1 METPHRERPHRETP
15 HRITAQALTP
25 IARLR
30 AILDPRRALLWVYAI
45 RTVLAVALIVVL
57 PQLAVGQTPTA
68 VTLVQAAAIMAFAVT
83 GISLI
88 AVEMYRAPASRGF
101 LLWQAVTDMAL
112 ITALVHVT
120 NGSES
125 QFAALYI
132 LVIAYSALLIPRSGG
147 LIAALL
153 VCAFYFTDIVVTRD
167 FILDPTAW
175 LQMANFATVA
185 VGTGYV
191 SARLREVGSGSEVLA
206 ETLRRERL
214 QASDVLDNIRSGV
227 LTLDAKGRLRYANQA
242 ASALLSVNLGDFVG
256 RNVRDELDH
265 KAPELLVALERA
277 IRTRTRTSRAEATVQ
292 GEDRQM
298 LLGITVTF
306 LRSEVTEDAGSAT
319 AIFSDI
325 SDQKRLE
332 DLHVRAGQLEAVS
345 ELAASLAHEIKNP
358 LASIRS
364 AVEQLGRMPSAD
376 EDTGALTRLVV
387 RESDR
392 LARLLTEFLD
402 FARVRVTRV
411 EPLDLAA
418 LVRDILNLVAA
429 HPDRSVSTKLLLESD
444 ADTQIMDGDS
454 DLLHRAIFNL
464 VLNAAQ
470 AVGETGTVRVALQ
483 SATPEAVP
491 GGVLPEGGAIRLVIE
506 DDGPGMSDDVR
517 ERIFTPFFTT
527 KPRGSGLGLPVV
539 HRAIEAHRGVVLVD
553 SSPGSGT
560 RFTIILPR
568 TLSETGATA

>member
-1 METPHRERPHRETP
+1 MAKQYRPSAE
-15 HRITAQALTP
+15 ALTP

-45 RTVLAVALIVVL
+45 RTVLSVALIVVL
-57 PQLAVGQTPTA
+57 PQLAVGQTVTA
-68 VTLVQAAAIMAFAVT
+68 VRLVQAAAIMAFAVT
-83 GISLI
+83 GVSLI
-88 AVEMYRAPASRGF
+88 AVEMYRAPTSRGF
-101 LLWQAVTDMAL
+101 LLWQAVTDIAL

-167 FILDPTAW
+167 FVLDSTAW
-175 LQMANFATVA
+175 LQMGNYATVA

-191 SARLREVGSGSEVLA
+191 SARLREVGSGSELLA

-227 LTLDAKGRLRYANQA
+227 MTVDAAGVLQYANQA
-242 ASALLSVNLGDFVG
+242 ASALLSVDLAPLVG
-256 RNVRDELDH
+256 RPVRAELDRA
-265 KAPELLVALERA
+265 APGLLLALERA
-277 IRTRTRTSRAEATVQ
+277 IRTRTRTSRAEALARI
-292 GEDRQM
+292 EDRELQ
-298 LLGITVTF
+298 LGITVTY
-306 LRSEVTEDAGSAT
+306 LRSEAPDDAGSAT

-332 DLHVRAGQLEAVS
+332 DLHVRAGQLEAIS

-376 EDTGALTRLVV
+376 EDTGSLTRLVV

-411 EPLDLAA
+411 APLDFAG
-418 LVRDILNLVAA
+418 LVRDSINLVSA
-429 HPDRSVSTKLLLESD
+429 HPDRSAATELIFD
-444 ADTQIMDGDS
+444 AEPAVQHVDGDS

-470 AVGETGTVRVALQ
+470 ALGEGGGVVRVTMRA
-483 SATPEAVP
+483 ATPEMMP
-491 GGVLPEGGAIRLVIE
+491 GGVLPEVGAVRLVIE
-506 DDGPGMSDDVR
+506 DNGPGMPADVR
-517 ERIFTPFFTT
+517 DRIFTPFFTT

-539 HRAIEAHRGVVLVD
+539 HRAIDAHRGVVLVD

-568 TLSETGATA
+568 TQSENGVPA

>member
-1 METPHRERPHRETP
+1 MQTRPRT
-15 HRITAQALTP
+15 TAQALTP
-25 IARLR
+25 IMRLR
-30 AILDPRRALLWVYAI
+30 AILDPRQALMWVYSF
-45 RTVLAVALIVVL
+45 RTVVAVALIVAL
-57 PQLAVGQTPTA
+57 PQLAAGQTPTA
-68 VTLVQAAAIMAFAVT
+68 VRLVQAAVIVAFSVT

-101 LLWQAVTDMAL
+101 LLAQAVTDIAL

-120 NGSES
+120 NGSDS

-167 FILDPTAW
+167 FVLDSTAW
-175 LQMANFATVA
+175 LQMGNFATVA

-227 LTLDAKGRLRYANQA
+227 LTLDAQGVLRYANEA
-242 ASALLSVNLGDFVG
+242 AGTLLGLDLPPLVG
-256 RNVRDELDH
+256 RSARAELDRA
-265 KAPELLVALERA
+265 APGLLLAMERA
-277 IRTRTRTSRAEATVQ
+277 IRTRTRTSRAEALVALD
-292 GEDRQM
+292 DRELQ
-298 LLGITVTF
+298 LGITVTF
-306 LRSEVTEDAGSAT
+306 LRGDEAADAGSAT

-325 SDQKRLE
+325 SDQKKLE

-364 AVEQLGRMPSAD
+364 AVEQLGRMPAAD
-376 EDTGALTRLVV
+376 EDTGSLTRLVV

-392 LARLLTEFLD
+392 LSRLLTEFLD

-411 EPLDLAA
+411 ERLDLAN
-418 LVRDILNLVAA
+418 LVQDIINLVAA
-429 HPDRSVSTKLLLESD
+429 HPDRSVRTALLFESEPG
-444 ADTQIMDGDS
+444 AQQIDGDS

-470 AVGETGTVRVALQ
+470 AVGDQGAVRVQLR
-483 SATPEAVP
+483 SATAESVP
-491 GGVLPEGGAIRLVIE
+491 GGVLPESGAVQLVIE
-506 DDGPGMSDDVR
+506 DDGPGMEPDVR
-517 ERIFTPFFTT
+517 DRIFTPFFTT

-568 TLSETGATA
+568 TQSENGSS

>member
-1 METPHRERPHRETP
+1 MPNPKRT
-15 HRITAQALTP
+15 TAQALTP

-45 RTVLAVALIVVL
+45 RTVVSVALIVVL
-57 PQLAVGQTPTA
+57 PQLAVAQTATA
-68 VTLVQAAAIMAFAVT
+68 VRLVQAAAIVAFAVT

-88 AVEMYRAPASRGF
+88 AVEMYRVSTGRVF
-101 LLWQAVTDMAL
+101 LLAQAVTDIAL

-120 NGSES
+120 NGSDS

-132 LVIAYSALLIPRSGG
+132 LVIAYAALLIPRSGG
-147 LIAALL
+147 LIAAI
-153 VCAFYFTDIVVTRD
+153 VTCAFYFTDIVVTRD
-167 FILDPTAW
+167 FVLDSTAW

-227 LTLDAKGRLRYANQA
+227 MTISGDGVLQYSNEAAGTLLGVPLAELTGR
-242 ASALLSVNLGDFVG
+242 SVRAELG
-256 RNVRDELDH
+256 RT
-265 KAPELLVALERA
+265 APELVVALDRA
-277 IRTRTRTSRAEATVQ
+277 VRTRTRTSRAEALVTHDGTTAQ
-292 GEDRQM
+292 I
-298 LLGITVTF
+298 GITITYLEADGEAGF
-306 LRSEVTEDAGSAT
+306 GSAT

-332 DLHVRAGQLEAVS
+332 DLHLRAGQLEAVS

-364 AVEQLGRMPSAD
+364 AVEQLGRMPTAT
-376 EDTGALTRLVV
+376 EDAGVLTRLVV

-392 LARLLTEFLD
+392 LSRLLSEFLD
-402 FARVRVTRV
+402 FARVRVTQV
-411 EPLDLAA
+411 QPLDFAA
-418 LVRDILNLVAA
+418 LLRDTIDLVLA
-429 HPDRSVSTKLLLESD
+429 HPDRAPTTRILFDSD
-444 ADTQIMDGDS
+444 VAEPRIDGDS
-454 DLLHRAIFNL
+454 DLLHQAVFNL

-470 AVGETGTVRVALQ
+470 AVGAGGVVRVTIRE
-483 SATPEAVP
+483 ATSDTVP
-491 GGVLPEGGAIRLVIE
+491 GGVVPETGAVRVVIE
-506 DDGPGMSDDVR
+506 DDGPGMPAEVR
-517 ERIFTPFFTT
+517 DRIFTPFFTT
-527 KPRGSGLGLPVV
+527 KPRGTGLGLPVV

-553 SSPGSGT
+553 SAPGRGT

-568 TLSETGATA
+568 TQSENGVSV

>member
-1 METPHRERPHRETP
+1 MAKRPSP
-15 HRITAQALTP
+15 AAQALTP

-30 AILDPRRALLWVYAI
+30 AILDPRLALLWVYAI

-57 PQLAVGQTPTA
+57 PQLAVGQTATA
-68 VTLVQAAAIMAFAVT
+68 VRLVQGAAIMAFAVT

-88 AVEMYRAPASRGF
+88 AVEMYRAPASRGL
-101 LLWQAVTDMAL
+101 LLWQAVTDIAL

-167 FILDPTAW
+167 FVLDSTAW
-175 LQMANFATVA
+175 LQMGNFATVA

-191 SARLREVGSGSEVLA
+191 SARLREVGSGSEILA
-206 ETLRRERL
+206 ETLMRERL

-227 LTLDAKGRLRYANQA
+227 MTIDANGTLQYANQA
-242 ASALLSVNLGDFVG
+242 ASALLGLSLTPMIGESARV
-256 RNVRDELDH
+256 ELNRT
-265 KAPELLVALERA
+265 APGLLQAFERA
-277 IRTRTRTSRAEATVQ
+277 IRTRTRTSRAEAVVQ
-292 GEDRQM
+292 VEDRELQ
-298 LLGITVTF
+298 LGITVTY
-306 LRSEVTEDAGSAT
+306 LRGDGADEVGSAT

-332 DLHVRAGQLEAVS
+332 NLHVRAGQLEAIS

-392 LARLLTEFLD
+392 LSRLLTEFLD
-402 FARVRVTRV
+402 FARVRVTKV
-411 EPLDLAA
+411 VSLDLVA
-418 LVRDILNLVAA
+418 LVKDTINLVAA
-429 HPDRSVSTKLLLESD
+429 HPDRSPSTELVVDSHPLE
-444 ADTQIMDGDS
+444 QFVDGDS

-470 AVGETGTVRVALQ
+470 ALGDGGVVRVTLRA
-483 SATPEAVP
+483 ATPDTVP
-491 GGVLPEGGAIRLVIE
+491 GGVLPEAGAVLLVIE
-506 DDGPGMSDDVR
+506 DNGPGMPADVR
-517 ERIFTPFFTT
+517 DRIFTPFFTT

-539 HRAIEAHRGVVLVD
+539 HRAIDAHRGVVLVD

-568 TLSETGATA
+568 TQSENGAPA

>member
-1 METPHRERPHRETP
+1 MDTPARQTPHRT
-15 HRITAQALTP
+15 TAQALTP
-25 IARLR
+25 ITRLR

-68 VTLVQAAAIMAFAVT
+68 VKLVQAAAVMAFAVT

-88 AVEMYRAPASRGF
+88 AVEMYRTPASRGF
-101 LLWQAVTDMAL
+101 LLWQAVTDIAL

-120 NGSES
+120 NGSDS

-175 LQMANFATVA
+175 LQMANYATVA

-191 SARLREVGSGSEVLA
+191 SAKLREVGSGSEVLA

-227 LTLDAKGRLRYANQA
+227 VTLDARGRLRYANQA
-242 ASALLSVNLGDFVG
+242 ASALLGLDLSQYVG
-256 RNVRDELDH
+256 RVVRDELDRA
-265 KAPELLVALERA
+265 APQLLLAIERA
-277 IRTRTRTSRAEATVQ
+277 IRTRTRTSRAEALVE
-292 GEDRQM
+292 GGDRQQQ
-298 LLGITVTF
+298 LGITVTF
-306 LRSEVTEDAGSAT
+306 LASEDSGNAGSAT

-325 SDQKRLE
+325 SDQKKLE

-376 EDTGALTRLVV
+376 EDTGSLTRLVV

-411 EPLDLAA
+411 EPLDLAV
-418 LVRDILNLVAA
+418 LVRDAINLVAA
-429 HPDRSVSTKLLLESD
+429 HPDKGDGTQLLLDTD
-444 ADTQIMDGDS
+444 ADVQKIDGDA

-470 AVGETGTVRVALQ
+470 AVGGQGTIRVGLQ
-483 SATPEAVP
+483 AATPDTVP
-491 GGVLPEGGAIRLVIE
+491 GGVLPDGGAVRLVIE
-506 DDGPGMSDDVR
+506 DDGPGMPDDVR
-517 ERIFTPFFTT
+517 EKIFTPFFTT

-568 TLSETGATA
+568 TQSEPGAPA

>member
-1 METPHRERPHRETP
+1 MENPR
-15 HRITAQALTP
+15 RITAQALTP

-45 RTVLAVALIVVL
+45 RTVLSVALIVVL
-57 PQLAVGQTPTA
+57 PQLAVGQTTTA
-68 VTLVQAAAIMAFAVT
+68 VWLVQAAAIMAFAVT

-88 AVEMYRAPASRGF
+88 AVEMYRARASRGF
-101 LLWQAVTDMAL
+101 LLWQAVTDIAL

-153 VCAFYFTDIVVTRD
+153 VCAFYFTEIVVTRE
-167 FILDPTAW
+167 FVLDSTAW

-227 LTLDAKGRLRYANQA
+227 MTIDSRGTLQYVNQA
-242 ASALLSVNLGDFVG
+242 ADALLGLDLTSMIG
-256 RNVRDELDH
+256 RSIRADLERS
-265 KAPELLVALERA
+265 APGLLLALERA
-277 IRTRTRTSRAEATVQ
+277 IRTRTRTSRAEALVTF
-292 GEDRQM
+292 GARQM
-298 LLGITVTF
+298 QLGITVTF
-306 LRSEVTEDAGSAT
+306 LRGDDPDDAGSAT

-364 AVEQLGRMPSAD
+364 AVEQLGRMPAAD

-392 LARLLTEFLD
+392 LSRLLTEFLD

-411 EPLDLAA
+411 VPLDLAA
-418 LVRDILNLVAA
+418 LIQDTMNLVAA
-429 HPDRSVSTKLLLESD
+429 HPDRSPTTELVF
-444 ADTQIMDGDS
+444 DTDTATQPIDGDS

-470 AVGETGTVRVALQ
+470 AIGDGGAVRVTLR
-483 SATPEAVP
+483 SATPDMVP
-491 GGVLPEGGAIRLVIE
+491 LGVLPESGAVRLVIE
-506 DDGPGMSDDVR
+506 DNGPGMPADVR
-517 ERIFTPFFTT
+517 DRIFTPFFTT

-568 TLSETGATA
+568 TQSENGAPA

>member
-1 METPHRERPHRETP
+1 MPTTS
-15 HRITAQALTP
+15 RITAQTLTP

-57 PQLAVGQTPTA
+57 PQLTVGQSPTA
-68 VTLVQAAAIMAFAVT
+68 VRLVQAAAILAFSVT
-83 GISLI
+83 GVSLI
-88 AVEMYRAPASRGF
+88 AVEMYRARASRGF
-101 LLWQAVTDMAL
+101 LLAQAVTDIAL

-153 VCAFYFTDIVVTRD
+153 VCCFYFTDIVVTRD
-167 FILDPTAW
+167 FVLDSTAW
-175 LQMANFATVA
+175 LQMGNFATVA

-227 LTLDAKGRLRYANQA
+227 MTVDAAGTLRYANA
-242 ASALLSVNLGDFVG
+242 ASSALLGVELAPFTGQSV
-256 RNVRDELDH
+256 RAELERA
-265 KAPELLVALERA
+265 APDLLLALDRA
-277 IRTRTRTSRAEATVQ
+277 IRTRTRTSRAEALVSL
-292 GEDRQM
+292 GDRESQ
-298 LLGITVTF
+298 LGITVTF
-306 LRSEVTEDAGSAT
+306 LQGEQRSDAGSAT

-325 SDQKRLE
+325 SDQKRME
-332 DLHVRAGQLEAVS
+332 DLHLRAGQLEAVS

-364 AVEQLGRMPSAD
+364 AVEQLGRMPAAD

-392 LARLLTEFLD
+392 LSRLLTEFLD

-411 EPLDLAA
+411 APLDLAELIRDTMN
-418 LVRDILNLVAA
+418 LVRA
-429 HPDRSVSTKLLLESD
+429 HPDRSDSTTLVFV
-444 ADTQIMDGDS
+444 ADVAVQQVDGDA

-470 AVGETGTVRVALQ
+470 ALGAGGTVRVSLHT
-483 SATPEAVP
+483 ATVDMVP
-491 GGVLPEGGAIRLVIE
+491 GGVLPEAGAVRLVIE
-506 DDGPGMSDDVR
+506 DDGPGMPADVR

-568 TLSETGATA
+568 TQSENGVFA

>member
-1 METPHRERPHRETP
+1 MQNSDRNT
-15 HRITAQALTP
+15 QALTP

-30 AILDPRRALLWVYAI
+30 AILDPRKALLWVYAI

-57 PQLAVGQTPTA
+57 PQLAVGQTATA
-68 VTLVQAAAIMAFAVT
+68 VRLVQGAAIMAFAVT

-88 AVEMYRAPASRGF
+88 AVEMYRARASRGF
-101 LLWQAVTDMAL
+101 LLWQAVTDIAL

-120 NGSES
+120 SGSES

-153 VCAFYFTDIVVTRD
+153 VCAFYFTEIVVTRE
-167 FILDPTAW
+167 FVLDSTAW

-191 SARLREVGSGSEVLA
+191 SARLREAGSGSEVLA

-227 LTLDAKGRLRYANQA
+227 VTIDAAGILRYANQA
-242 ASALLSVNLGDFVG
+242 ASALLDVELGPKVG
-256 RNVRDELDH
+256 RSVRAELGRSSPD
-265 KAPELLVALERA
+265 LLVALERA
-277 IRTRTRTSRAEATVQ
+277 IRTRTRTSRAESRVTI
-292 GEDRQM
+292 EDRQ
-298 LLGITVTF
+298 LQLGITVTF
-306 LRSEVTEDAGSAT
+306 LGGDEPDDVGIAT

-364 AVEQLGRMPSAD
+364 AVEQLGRMPTAD
-376 EDTGALTRLVV
+376 EDTGSLTRLVV

-392 LARLLTEFLD
+392 LARLLSEFLD

-411 EPLDLAA
+411 AALDLAS
-418 LVRDILNLVAA
+418 LVKDTMNLVAA
-429 HPDRSVSTKLLLESD
+429 HPDKSASTVLQFESD
-444 ADTQIMDGDS
+444 TPIQRMDGDS

-470 AVGETGTVRVALQ
+470 ALGDGGTVRVSMRA
-483 SATPEAVP
+483 ATPDTVP
-491 GGVLPEGGAIRLVIE
+491 GGVVPESGAIRLVIE
-506 DDGPGMSDDVR
+506 DDGPGMPDDVR

-568 TLSETGATA
+568 TQSEPGAFA

>member
-1 METPHRERPHRETP
+1 MNNPHRTTAET
-15 HRITAQALTP
+15 LTP
-25 IARLR
+25 IARMR

-45 RTVLAVALIVVL
+45 RIVLAVALIVVL

-68 VTLVQAAAIMAFAVT
+68 VRLVQGAAIMAFAVT

-101 LLWQAVTDMAL
+101 LLWQAVTDIAL

-153 VCAFYFTDIVVTRD
+153 VCAFYFTEIVVTRE
-167 FILDPTAW
+167 FVLDSTAW

-191 SARLREVGSGSEVLA
+191 SARLREVGSGSEFLA

-227 LTLDAKGRLRYANQA
+227 VTIDAGGLLRYSNQA
-242 ASALLSVNLGDFVG
+242 ASALLGLHLGPLIGRSVRAELGRV
-256 RNVRDELDH
+256 
-265 KAPELLVALERA
+265 APELLVALERA
-277 IRTRTRTSRAEATVQ
+277 IRTRTRTSRAEALVMQ
-292 GEDRQM
+292 EDRQ
-298 LLGITVTF
+298 LQLGITVTF
-306 LRSEVTEDAGSAT
+306 LRGDEGDEVGSAT

-325 SDQKRLE
+325 SDQKRME

-364 AVEQLGRMPSAD
+364 AVEQLGRMPAAD
-376 EDTGALTRLVV
+376 DDTGALTRLVV

-392 LARLLTEFLD
+392 LSRLLSEFLD

-411 EPLDLAA
+411 TALDLAA
-418 LVRDILNLVAA
+418 LVKDTMNLVSA
-429 HPDRSVSTKLLLESD
+429 HPDRSTSTTLSFESD
-444 ADTQIMDGDS
+444 LDVQTIDGDA
-454 DLLHRAIFNL
+454 DLLHRALFNL

-470 AVGETGTVRVALQ
+470 ALGEGGTVRVSITA
-483 SATPEAVP
+483 ATPDIVP
-491 GGVLPEGGAIRLVIE
+491 GGVLPEAGAVCLVIE
-506 DDGPGMSDDVR
+506 DNGPGMPADVR
-517 ERIFTPFFTT
+517 DRIFTPFFTT

-568 TLSETGATA
+568 TQSETGAPA

>member
-1 METPHRERPHRETP
+1 MQKSERN
-15 HRITAQALTP
+15 TAQALTP

-30 AILDPRRALLWVYAI
+30 AILDPHQALLWVYAI

-57 PQLAVGQTPTA
+57 PQLAVGQTATA
-68 VTLVQAAAIMAFAVT
+68 VRLVQGAAIMAFAVT

-88 AVEMYRAPASRGF
+88 AVEMYRARASRGF
-101 LLWQAVTDMAL
+101 LLWQAVTDIAL

-120 NGSES
+120 SGSES

-153 VCAFYFTDIVVTRD
+153 VCAFYFTEIVVTRE
-167 FILDPTAW
+167 FVLDSTAW

-191 SARLREVGSGSEVLA
+191 SARLREAGSGSEVLA

-227 LTLDAKGRLRYANQA
+227 VTIDAAGILRYANQA
-242 ASALLSVNLGDFVG
+242 ASALLDVNLGPKVG
-256 RNVRDELDH
+256 RSVRAELGRASPD
-265 KAPELLVALERA
+265 LLLALERA
-277 IRTRTRTSRAEATVQ
+277 IRTRTRTSRAESRVRLD
-292 GEDRQM
+292 DRQ
-298 LLGITVTF
+298 LQLGITVTF
-306 LRSEVTEDAGSAT
+306 LGGDEPDDVGIAT

-376 EDTGALTRLVV
+376 EDTGSLTRLVV

-392 LARLLTEFLD
+392 LARLLSEFLD

-411 EPLDLAA
+411 TALDLAA
-418 LVRDILNLVAA
+418 LVKDTMNLVAA
-429 HPDRSVSTKLLLESD
+429 HPDKSASTVLHFESD
-444 ADTQIMDGDS
+444 TAIQHMDGDS

-470 AVGETGTVRVALQ
+470 ALGDGGNVRVSMRA
-483 SATPEAVP
+483 ATPDTVP
-491 GGVLPEGGAIRLVIE
+491 GGVVPETGAIRLVIE
-506 DDGPGMSDDVR
+506 DDGPGMPDDVR

-568 TLSETGATA
+568 TQPETGATA

>member
-1 METPHRERPHRETP
+1 MENPR
-15 HRITAQALTP
+15 RITAQALTP

-45 RTVLAVALIVVL
+45 RTVLSVALIVVL
-57 PQLAVGQTPTA
+57 PQLAVGQTTTA
-68 VTLVQAAAIMAFAVT
+68 VWLVQAAAIMAFAVT

-88 AVEMYRAPASRGF
+88 AVEMYRARASRGF
-101 LLWQAVTDMAL
+101 LLWQAVTDIAL

-153 VCAFYFTDIVVTRD
+153 VCAFYFTEIVVTRE
-167 FILDPTAW
+167 FVLDSTAW

-227 LTLDAKGRLRYANQA
+227 MTIDSRGTLQYVNQA
-242 ASALLSVNLGDFVG
+242 ADALLGLDLTSMIG
-256 RNVRDELDH
+256 RSIRADLERS
-265 KAPELLVALERA
+265 APGLLLALERA
-277 IRTRTRTSRAEATVQ
+277 IRTRTRTSRAEALVTF
-292 GEDRQM
+292 GARQM
-298 LLGITVTF
+298 QLGITVTF
-306 LRSEVTEDAGSAT
+306 LRGDDPDDAGSAT

-364 AVEQLGRMPSAD
+364 AVEQLGRMPAAD

-392 LARLLTEFLD
+392 LSRLLTEFLD

-411 EPLDLAA
+411 VPLDLAA
-418 LVRDILNLVAA
+418 LIQDTMNLVAA
-429 HPDRSVSTKLLLESD
+429 HPDRSPTTELVF
-444 ADTQIMDGDS
+444 DTDTATQPIDGDS

-470 AVGETGTVRVALQ
+470 AIGDGGAVRVTLR
-483 SATPEAVP
+483 SATPDMVP
-491 GGVLPEGGAIRLVIE
+491 LGVLPESGAVRLVIE
-506 DDGPGMSDDVR
+506 DNGPGMPPDVR
-517 ERIFTPFFTT
+517 DRIFTPFFTT

-568 TLSETGATA
+568 TQSENGAPA

>member
-1 METPHRERPHRETP
+1 MPNPKRT
-15 HRITAQALTP
+15 TAQALTP
-25 IARLR
+25 IARMR

-45 RTVLAVALIVVL
+45 RTVVSVALIVVL
-57 PQLAVGQTPTA
+57 PQLAVAQTATA
-68 VTLVQAAAIMAFAVT
+68 VGLVQAAAILAFAVT

-88 AVEMYRAPASRGF
+88 AVEMYRVTTTRVF
-101 LLWQAVTDMAL
+101 LLAQAVCDIAL

-120 NGSES
+120 NGSDS

-132 LVIAYSALLIPRSGG
+132 LVIAYAALLIPRSGG
-147 LIAALL
+147 LVAA
-153 VCAFYFTDIVVTRD
+153 VMTCAFYFTDIVVTRD
-167 FILDPTAW
+167 FVLDSTAW

-227 LTLDAKGRLRYANQA
+227 LTVNGDGILQYSNEA
-242 ASALLSVNLGDFVG
+242 ASTLLGVHLSEFTGLSV
-256 RNVRDELDH
+256 RAELERA
-265 KAPELLVALERA
+265 APGLLEPLERA
-277 IRTRTRTSRAEATVQ
+277 IRTRTRTSRAEAVVGHDGSLAQ
-292 GEDRQM
+292 I
-298 LLGITVTF
+298 GITITY
-306 LRSEVTEDAGSAT
+306 LHADRSAGPGSAT

-332 DLHVRAGQLEAVS
+332 DLHLRAGQLEAVS

-364 AVEQLGRMPSAD
+364 AVEQLGRMPTATD
-376 EDTGALTRLVV
+376 DAIVLTGLVV

-392 LARLLTEFLD
+392 LARLLSEFLD
-402 FARVRVTRV
+402 FARVRVRQV
-411 EPLDLAA
+411 EQLDFAA
-418 LVRDILNLVAA
+418 LLRDTIDLVLA
-429 HPDRSVSTKLLLESD
+429 HPDRAPATRILLATDIAEQPVQGD
-444 ADTQIMDGDS
+444 A
-454 DLLHRAIFNL
+454 DLLHRAFFNL

-470 AVGETGTVRVALQ
+470 AVGNSGTVRVTIRE
-483 SATPEAVP
+483 ATSDTVP
-491 GGVLPEGGAIRLVIE
+491 GGVVPETGAVRVVIE
-506 DDGPGMSDDVR
+506 DDGPGMPADVR
-517 ERIFTPFFTT
+517 DRIFTPFFTT
-527 KPRGSGLGLPVV
+527 KPRGTGLGLPVV

-553 SSPGSGT
+553 SAPGHGT

-568 TLSETGATA
+568 IQSETGASV

>member
-1 METPHRERPHRETP
+1 MPTSHRT
-15 HRITAQALTP
+15 TAQALTP

-30 AILDPRRALLWVYAI
+30 AILDPRQALMWVYAI
-45 RTVLAVALIVVL
+45 RTVVAVALIVAL
-57 PQLAVGQTPTA
+57 PQLAAGQTPTA
-68 VTLVQAAAIMAFAVT
+68 VRLVQAAAIVAFSVT
-83 GISLI
+83 GVSLI
-88 AVEMYRAPASRGF
+88 AMEMYRTPASRGF
-101 LLWQAVTDMAL
+101 LLVQAVADIAL

-120 NGSES
+120 NGSDS

-132 LVIAYSALLIPRSGG
+132 LVIAYAALLIPRSGG

-167 FILDPTAW
+167 FVMDSTAW
-175 LQMANFATVA
+175 LQMGNFATVA

-206 ETLRRERL
+206 QTLRRERL

-227 LTLDAKGRLRYANQA
+227 LTLDALGVLRYANEA
-242 ASALLSVNLGDFVG
+242 ASLLLGVELLPLVG
-256 RNVRDELDH
+256 RSVRAELDRA
-265 KAPELLVALERA
+265 APGLLVALERA
-277 IRTRTRTSRAEATVQ
+277 IRTRTRTSRAETMVTV
-292 GEDRQM
+292 GDRVFQI
-298 LLGITVTF
+298 GVTVTF
-306 LRSEVTEDAGSAT
+306 LRGEGGATPGSAT

-402 FARVRVTRV
+402 FSRVRVTRV
-411 EPLDLAA
+411 QPLDLVA
-418 LVRDILNLVAA
+418 LIRETMDVVAA
-429 HPDRSVSTKLLLESD
+429 HPDRRATTTLTLDNDPV
-444 ADTQIMDGDS
+444 TQPIDGDA

-470 AVGETGTVRVALQ
+470 AVGDSGSVTVTLR
-483 SATPEAVP
+483 SATADMVP
-491 GGVLPEGGAIRLVIE
+491 GGVLPDAGAVRLVIE
-506 DDGPGMSDDVR
+506 DDGPGMDAQTRD
-517 ERIFTPFFTT
+517 RIFTPFFTT

-553 SSPGSGT
+553 SSPGSGS

-568 TLSETGATA
+568 TQSETGAIA

>member
-1 METPHRERPHRETP
+1 MENPHRTTAET
-15 HRITAQALTP
+15 LTP

-45 RTVLAVALIVVL
+45 RTVVAVALIVVL
-57 PQLAVGQTPTA
+57 PQLAVGQTPTS
-68 VTLVQAAAIMAFAVT
+68 VWLVQGAAIMAFAVT

-101 LLWQAVTDMAL
+101 LLWQAVTDIAL

-153 VCAFYFTDIVVTRD
+153 VCAFYFTEIVVTRE
-167 FILDPTAW
+167 FVLDSTAW
-175 LQMANFATVA
+175 LQMGNFATVA

-227 LTLDAKGRLRYANQA
+227 VTIDAGGILRYSNQA
-242 ASALLSVNLGDFVG
+242 ASALLGINIGPLVG
-256 RNVRDELDH
+256 RSVRAELGRA
-265 KAPELLVALERA
+265 APDLLVALERA
-277 IRTRTRTSRAEATVQ
+277 IRTRTRTSRAEALVAPD
-292 GEDRQM
+292 DRQL

-306 LRSEVTEDAGSAT
+306 LRRDDTDEVGSAT

-364 AVEQLGRMPSAD
+364 AVEQLGRMPAAD
-376 EDTGALTRLVV
+376 EDTGSLTRLVV

-392 LARLLTEFLD
+392 LSRLLSEFLD

-411 EPLDLAA
+411 TALDLAG
-418 LVRDILNLVAA
+418 LVKDTMNLVAA
-429 HPDRSVSTKLLLESD
+429 HPDRSPTTTLSFESD
-444 ADTQIMDGDS
+444 SDVQMIDGDA

-464 VLNAAQ
+464 LLNAAQ
-470 AVGETGTVRVALQ
+470 AIGEGGAVRVRMRT
-483 SATPEAVP
+483 ATPDSVP
-491 GGVLPEGGAIRLVIE
+491 GGVVPDAGAVCLVIE
-506 DDGPGMSDDVR
+506 DDGPGMPAEVR
-517 ERIFTPFFTT
+517 DRIFTPFFTT

-568 TLSETGATA
+568 TQSENGASA

>member
-1 METPHRERPHRETP
+1 MAKPDRN
-15 HRITAQALTP
+15 TAQTLTP
-25 IARLR
+25 IARMR

-45 RTVLAVALIVVL
+45 RTVLSVALIVVL
-57 PQLAVGQTPTA
+57 PQLAVGQTSTA
-68 VTLVQAAAIMAFAVT
+68 VRLVQAAAIMAFAVT

-101 LLWQAVTDMAL
+101 LLWQAVTDIAL

-147 LIAALL
+147 LFAALL
-153 VCAFYFTDIVVTRD
+153 VCAFYFTEIVVTRE
-167 FILDPTAW
+167 FVLDSTAW

-227 LTLDAKGRLRYANQA
+227 ITIDAGGILRYSNQA
-242 ASALLSVNLGDFVG
+242 ASALLGLNLGPLVG
-256 RNVRDELDH
+256 RSVRAELDRT
-265 KAPELLVALERA
+265 APGLLMALERS
-277 IRTRTRTSRAEATVQ
+277 IRTRTRTTRAESPLQ
-292 GEDRQM
+292 IDDRQSQ
-298 LLGITVTF
+298 LGMTVTF
-306 LRSEVTEDAGSAT
+306 LRGDEADDAGSAT

-364 AVEQLGRMPSAD
+364 AVEQLGRMPAAD
-376 EDTGALTRLVV
+376 DDTGALTRLVV

-392 LARLLTEFLD
+392 LSRLLSEFLD

-411 EPLDLAA
+411 VPLDLAA
-418 LVRDILNLVAA
+418 LVKESMTLVTA
-429 HPDRSVSTKLLLESD
+429 HPDRSPDIQLRFETDSPL
-444 ADTQIMDGDS
+444 QMIDGDS

-464 VLNAAQ
+464 ILNAAQ
-470 AVGETGTVRVALQ
+470 AIGDRGTIQVSIRA
-483 SATPEAVP
+483 ATPDNAPGDVIPESGAV
-491 GGVLPEGGAIRLVIE
+491 RLVIE
-506 DDGPGMSDDVR
+506 DDGPGMPADVR
-517 ERIFTPFFTT
+517 DRIFTPFFTT

-568 TLSETGATA
+568 TQSDTGAPA

>member
-1 METPHRERPHRETP
+1 MDTPHRT
-15 HRITAQALTP
+15 TAQALTP
-25 IARLR
+25 IARMR

-45 RTVLAVALIVVL
+45 RTVLAVSLTVGL
-57 PQLAVGQTPTA
+57 SQLSAGQTPTA
-68 VTLVQAAAIMAFAVT
+68 VRLVQAAAILAFAVT

-88 AVEMYRAPASRGF
+88 AVEMYRTTTSRGF
-101 LLWQAVTDMAL
+101 LLAQAVTDVAL

-227 LTLDAKGRLRYANQA
+227 LTLDAEGRLRYANRAAGTLLRLELGPLVGHSVQA
-242 ASALLSVNLGDFVG
+242 
-256 RNVRDELDH
+256 ELDRIAPGLLLELR
-265 KAPELLVALERA
+265 KA
-277 IRTRTRTSRAEATVQ
+277 IHSRTRTSRAEA
-292 GEDRQM
+292 
-298 LLGITVTF
+298 LLHVDGRERRLGMTVTF
-306 LRSEVTEDAGSAT
+306 LGGDEPTSPGSAT

-364 AVEQLGRMPSAD
+364 AVEQLGRMPTAD

-392 LARLLTEFLD
+392 LARLLSEFLD

-411 EPLDLAA
+411 ASFDLAA
-418 LVRDILNLVAA
+418 LVLDTINLVAA
-429 HPDRSVSTKLLLESD
+429 HPDRSVQTQLLFESD
-444 ADTQIMDGDS
+444 ADEQFVEGDS
-454 DLLHRAIFNL
+454 DLLHRAILNL

-470 AVGETGTVRVALQ
+470 AVGGPGAVRVSLQ
-483 SATPEAVP
+483 LAHTETVP
-491 GGVLPEGGAIRLVIE
+491 GGVVPEGGALQLIIE
-506 DDGPGMSDDVR
+506 DDGPGMSADVR
-517 ERIFTPFFTT
+517 DRIFTPFFTT

-568 TLSETGATA
+568 TQTETGALA

>member
-1 METPHRERPHRETP
+1 MQNSPRN
-15 HRITAQALTP
+15 TAQALTP

-57 PQLAVGQTPTA
+57 PQLAVGQTATA
-68 VTLVQAAAIMAFAVT
+68 VRLVQAAAIMAFAVT

-101 LLWQAVTDMAL
+101 LLWQAVTDIAL

-167 FILDPTAW
+167 FVLDSTAW
-175 LQMANFATVA
+175 LQMGNFATVA

-191 SARLREVGSGSEVLA
+191 SARLREVGSGSELLA

-227 LTLDAKGRLRYANQA
+227 LTLDARGTLQYANQA
-242 ASALLSVNLGDFVG
+242 ASALLGLELTPYIG
-256 RNVRDELDH
+256 RQVRTELERE
-265 KAPELLVALERA
+265 APGLVLALERS
-277 IRTRTRTSRAEATVQ
+277 IRTRTRTSRAEALVTVDGRELQ
-292 GEDRQM
+292 
-298 LLGITVTF
+298 LGITVTY
-306 LRSEVTEDAGSAT
+306 LRGEAENDAGSAT

-376 EDTGALTRLVV
+376 EDTGSLTRLVV

-411 EPLDLAA
+411 TPLDLAG
-418 LVRDILNLVAA
+418 LVRDTMNLVAA
-429 HPDRSVSTKLLLESD
+429 HPDRLPTTELVFD
-444 ADTQIMDGDS
+444 AEPEVQMVDGDS
-454 DLLHRAIFNL
+454 DLLHRAVFNL

-470 AVGETGTVRVALQ
+470 ALGEGGVVRVSLRP
-483 SATPEAVP
+483 ATPDTVP
-491 GGVLPEGGAIRLVIE
+491 GGVLPESGAVRLVIE
-506 DDGPGMSDDVR
+506 DNGPGMPADVR
-517 ERIFTPFFTT
+517 DRIFTPFFTT

-539 HRAIEAHRGVVLVD
+539 HRAIDAHRGVVLVD

-568 TLSETGATA
+568 TQSENGAPA

>member
-1 METPHRERPHRETP
+1 MPTPLRT
-15 HRITAQALTP
+15 TAQALTP
-25 IARLR
+25 IARMR
-30 AILDPRRALLWVYAI
+30 AILDPRQALMWVYAI
-45 RTVLAVALIVVL
+45 RTVVAVALIVTL
-57 PQLAVGQTPTA
+57 PQLAAGQTPTA
-68 VTLVQAAAIMAFAVT
+68 VRLVQAAVIVAFAVT

-101 LLWQAVTDMAL
+101 LLAQAAADIGL

-120 NGSES
+120 NGSDS

-132 LVIAYSALLIPRSGG
+132 LVIAYAALLIPRSGG

-167 FILDPTAW
+167 FVLDSTAW
-175 LQMANFATVA
+175 LQMGNFATVA

-206 ETLRRERL
+206 QTLRRERV

-227 LTLDAKGRLRYANQA
+227 LTLDAGGVLRYANEA
-242 ASALLSVNLGDFVG
+242 ASTLLGLELTALVG
-256 RNVRDELDH
+256 RPVRNELDRA
-265 KAPELLVALERA
+265 APGLLIALERA
-277 IRTRTRTSRAEATVQ
+277 IRTRTRTSRAEALVVM
-292 GEDRQM
+292 EDRQ
-298 LLGITVTF
+298 LQLGITVTF
-306 LRSEVTEDAGSAT
+306 LRGDGADDPGSAT

-364 AVEQLGRMPSAD
+364 AVEQLGRMPAAD

-402 FARVRVTRV
+402 FSRVRVTRV
-411 EPLDLAA
+411 QPLDLAA
-418 LVRDILNLVAA
+418 LVQDTINLVAA
-429 HPDRSVSTKLLLESD
+429 HPDRSTSTSLLFDSD
-444 ADTQIMDGDS
+444 PIVQRIDGDS

-470 AVGETGTVRVALQ
+470 AMGDGGTVTVTLRD
-483 SATPEAVP
+483 ATAETVP
-491 GGVLPEGGAIRLVIE
+491 GGVLPESGAVRLVIE
-506 DDGPGMSDDVR
+506 DDGPGMDPDVR
-517 ERIFTPFFTT
+517 DRIFTPFFTT

-568 TLSETGATA
+568 TQSETGVPA

>member
-1 METPHRERPHRETP
+1 MSKPDRT
-15 HRITAQALTP
+15 TAQLLTP
-25 IARLR
+25 IARMR
-30 AILDPRRALLWVYAI
+30 AILDPHRALLWVYAI

-68 VTLVQAAAIMAFAVT
+68 VRLVQAAAIMAFAVT

-101 LLWQAVTDMAL
+101 LLWQAVTDIAL

-153 VCAFYFTDIVVTRD
+153 VCAFYFTEIVVTRE
-167 FILDPTAW
+167 FVLDSTAW

-191 SARLREVGSGSEVLA
+191 SARLREVGSGTEVLA
-206 ETLRRERL
+206 ETLRRERV

-227 LTLDAKGRLRYANQA
+227 VTMDAAGVLRYSNLA
-242 ASALLSVNLGDFVG
+242 AGSLLGLNLAPMIGSTVSADLGRAAPGLLL
-256 RNVRDELDH
+256 
-265 KAPELLVALERA
+265 ALERA
-277 IRTRTRTSRAEATVQ
+277 IRTRTRTSRAEALVTLD
-292 GEDRQM
+292 DRQIQ
-298 LLGITVTF
+298 LGITVTF
-306 LRSEVTEDAGSAT
+306 LRGEEADAIGSAT

-364 AVEQLGRMPSAD
+364 AVEQLGRMPAAD

-392 LARLLTEFLD
+392 LSRLLSEFLD

-411 EPLDLAA
+411 TPLDLAS
-418 LVRDILNLVAA
+418 LVKDTMNLVAA
-429 HPDRSVSTKLLLESD
+429 HPDRSQSTQLLFESD
-444 ADTQIMDGDS
+444 ATAQMVDGDS

-470 AVGETGTVRVALQ
+470 ALGENGTVRVSLRA
-483 SATPEAVP
+483 ATTETVP
-491 GGVLPEGGAIRLVIE
+491 GGVLPEAGAVCLVIE
-506 DDGPGMSDDVR
+506 DDGPGMPADVR
-517 ERIFTPFFTT
+517 DRIFTPFFTT

-568 TLSETGATA
+568 IQSESGAPA

>member
-1 METPHRERPHRETP
+1 MAKPFRSTDH
-15 HRITAQALTP
+15 ALTP

-45 RTVLAVALIVVL
+45 RIVLAVALIVVL
-57 PQLAVGQTPTA
+57 PQLAVGQTATA
-68 VTLVQAAAIMAFAVT
+68 MRMVQAAAILAFAVT
-83 GISLI
+83 GVSLI
-88 AVEMYRAPASRGF
+88 AVEMYRAPTSRGF
-101 LLWQAVTDMAL
+101 LLWQAVTDIAL

-167 FILDPTAW
+167 FVLDSTAW
-175 LQMANFATVA
+175 LQMGNFATVA

-191 SARLREVGSGSEVLA
+191 SARLREVGSGSELLA

-227 LTLDAKGRLRYANQA
+227 MTVDAAGVLQYANQA
-242 ASALLSVNLGDFVG
+242 ASALLGVDLPPLIG
-256 RNVRDELDH
+256 RPVRAELDRS
-265 KAPELLVALERA
+265 APGLLHALERT
-277 IRTRTRTSRAEATVQ
+277 IRTRTRTSRAEALVRIDERDLQ
-292 GEDRQM
+292 
-298 LLGITVTF
+298 LGITVTY
-306 LRSEVTEDAGSAT
+306 LRGEEADDVGSAT

-332 DLHVRAGQLEAVS
+332 DLHVRAGQLEAIS

-364 AVEQLGRMPSAD
+364 AVEQLGRMPTAD
-376 EDTGALTRLVV
+376 EDTGSLTRLVV

-392 LARLLTEFLD
+392 LSRLLTEFLD

-411 EPLDLAA
+411 ATLDLAA
-418 LVRDILNLVAA
+418 LVRDTMNLVAA
-429 HPDRSVSTKLLLESD
+429 HPDRSQTTELIFD
-444 ADTQIMDGDS
+444 AEPAKQTVDGDA
-454 DLLHRAIFNL
+454 DLLHRAVFNL

-470 AVGETGTVRVALQ
+470 ALGEGGLVRVTMRA
-483 SATPEAVP
+483 ATSEMMP
-491 GGVLPEGGAIRLVIE
+491 GGVLPDAGAIRLVVE
-506 DDGPGMSDDVR
+506 DNGPGMPTDVR
-517 ERIFTPFFTT
+517 DRIFTPFFTT

-539 HRAIEAHRGVVLVD
+539 HRAIDAHRGVVMVD

-568 TLSETGATA
+568 TQSENGAPA

>member
-1 METPHRERPHRETP
+1 MDNTTRT
-15 HRITAQALTP
+15 TAEALTP

-45 RTVLAVALIVVL
+45 RTVLSVALIVVL
-57 PQLAVGQTPTA
+57 PQLAVGQTATA
-68 VTLVQAAAIMAFAVT
+68 VRLVQGAAIMAFAVT

-101 LLWQAVTDMAL
+101 LLWQAVTDIAL

-153 VCAFYFTDIVVTRD
+153 VCAFYFTEIVVTRD
-167 FILDPTAW
+167 FVLDSTAW

-191 SARLREVGSGSEVLA
+191 SARLREVGSGSQLLA

-227 LTLDAKGRLRYANQA
+227 VTIDAGGILRYSNVA
-242 ASALLSVNLGDFVG
+242 ASALLELNLGPVVG
-256 RNVRDELDH
+256 RSVRAELGR
-265 KAPELLVALERA
+265 ASPGLLAALERT
-277 IRTRTRTSRAEATVQ
+277 IRTRTRTSRVEATVMQ
-292 GEDRQM
+292 ADRQVQI
-298 LLGITVTF
+298 GITVTF
-306 LRSEVTEDAGSAT
+306 LRGESADDVGSAT

-332 DLHVRAGQLEAVS
+332 DLHLRAGQLEAVS

-364 AVEQLGRMPSAD
+364 AVEQLGRMPTAD
-376 EDTGALTRLVV
+376 DDTGSLTRLVV

-392 LARLLTEFLD
+392 LSRLLSEFLD
-402 FARVRVTRV
+402 FARVRVTQV
-411 EPLDLAA
+411 TPLDLAA
-418 LVRDILNLVAA
+418 LVRDTMNLVSA
-429 HPDRSVSTKLLLESD
+429 HPDRSATTTLHFESD
-444 ADTQIMDGDS
+444 ATVQRIDGDA

-470 AVGETGTVRVALQ
+470 ALGEGGEVRV
-483 SATPEAVP
+483 SMRTATPDTVP
-491 GGVLPEGGAIRLVIE
+491 GGLLPETGAVRLDIV
-506 DDGPGMSDDVR
+506 DNGPGMPSDVR
-517 ERIFTPFFTT
+517 DRIFTPFFTT

-553 SSPGSGT
+553 SSPGNGT

-568 TLSETGATA
+568 TQSENGAQA

>member
-1 METPHRERPHRETP
+1 MPTTPRT
-15 HRITAQALTP
+15 TAQALTP
-25 IARLR
+25 IARMR
-30 AILDPRRALLWVYAI
+30 AILDPRQALMWVYAI
-45 RTVLAVALIVVL
+45 RTVVAVALIVAL
-57 PQLAVGQTPTA
+57 PQLAAGQTPTA
-68 VTLVQAAAIMAFAVT
+68 VRLVQAAAIVAFSVT

-88 AVEMYRAPASRGF
+88 AVEMYRTKASRGF
-101 LLWQAVTDMAL
+101 LLAQAVADIAL

-120 NGSES
+120 NGSDS

-132 LVIAYSALLIPRSGG
+132 LVIAYAALLIPRSGG

-167 FILDPTAW
+167 FVMDSTAW
-175 LQMANFATVA
+175 LQMGNFATVA

-227 LTLDAKGRLRYANQA
+227 LTLDARGTLRYANEA
-242 ASALLSVNLGDFVG
+242 AGALLGLELQQLVG
-256 RNVRDELDH
+256 RSVRDELAQA
-265 KAPELLVALERA
+265 APGLLVALERA
-277 IRTRTRTSRAEATVQ
+277 IRTRTRTSRAEALVSID
-292 GEDRQM
+292 DRQ
-298 LLGITVTF
+298 LQLGITVTF
-306 LRSEVTEDAGSAT
+306 LRGEGADDPGSAT

-402 FARVRVTRV
+402 FSRVRVTRV
-411 EPLDLAA
+411 QPLDLAA
-418 LVRDILNLVAA
+418 LVQDTMNLVAA
-429 HPDRSVSTKLLLESD
+429 HPDRSVTTALTFDSEPL
-444 ADTQIMDGDS
+444 AQPIDGDA

-470 AVGETGTVRVALQ
+470 AVGDGGSVRVTL
-483 SATPEAVP
+483 SAATADTVP
-491 GGVLPEGGAIRLVIE
+491 GGVLPESGAVRLVIE
-506 DDGPGMSDDVR
+506 DDGPGMDAETRD
-517 ERIFTPFFTT
+517 RIFTPFFTT

-568 TLSETGATA
+568 TQTDTGATA

>member
-1 METPHRERPHRETP
+1 MPTTS
-15 HRITAQALTP
+15 RITAQALTP

-30 AILDPRRALLWVYAI
+30 AILDPRRALLWVYSI

-57 PQLAVGQTPTA
+57 PQLAVGQSPTA
-68 VTLVQAAAIMAFAVT
+68 VRLVQAAAILAFSVT
-83 GISLI
+83 GVSLI
-88 AVEMYRAPASRGF
+88 AVEMYRARASRGF
-101 LLWQAVTDMAL
+101 LLAQAVTDIAL

-167 FILDPTAW
+167 FVLDSTAW
-175 LQMANFATVA
+175 LQMGNFATVA

-227 LTLDAKGRLRYANQA
+227 MTVDAAGTLRYANAA
-242 ASALLSVNLGDFVG
+242 ASTLLGVELAPFAGQSVRG
-256 RNVRDELDH
+256 ELERA
-265 KAPELLVALERA
+265 APELLVALDRS
-277 IRTRTRTSRAEATVQ
+277 IRTRTRTSRAEALVSL
-292 GEDRQM
+292 GDRESQ
-298 LLGITVTF
+298 LGITVTF
-306 LRSEVTEDAGSAT
+306 LQGEHQRDAGSAT

-332 DLHVRAGQLEAVS
+332 DLHLRAGQLEAVS

-364 AVEQLGRMPSAD
+364 AVEQLGRMPTAD
-376 EDTGALTRLVV
+376 EDTGSLTRLVV

-392 LARLLTEFLD
+392 LSRLLTEFLD

-411 EPLDLAA
+411 APLDLAA
-418 LVRDILNLVAA
+418 LTRDTMNLVRA
-429 HPDRSVSTKLLLESD
+429 HPDRSDTTTLVFASD
-444 ADTQIMDGDS
+444 VAVQQVDGDA

-470 AVGETGTVRVALQ
+470 ALGAGGTVRVTLQ
-483 SATPEAVP
+483 TATVDMVP
-491 GGVLPEGGAIRLVIE
+491 GGVLPDAGALQLVIE
-506 DDGPGMSDDVR
+506 DDGPGMPPDVR

-568 TLSETGATA
+568 TQSENGVFA

>member
-1 METPHRERPHRETP
+1 MPNPKRT
-15 HRITAQALTP
+15 TAQALAP

-30 AILDPRRALLWVYAI
+30 AILDPRRALLWVYSI
-45 RTVLAVALIVVL
+45 RTVVSVALIVVL
-57 PQLAVGQTPTA
+57 PQLAVAQTATA
-68 VTLVQAAAIMAFAVT
+68 VRLVQAAALLAFVVT

-88 AVEMYRAPASRGF
+88 AVEMYRVTTGRVF
-101 LLWQAVTDMAL
+101 LLVQAVADIAL

-120 NGSES
+120 NGSDS

-132 LVIAYSALLIPRSGG
+132 LVIAYAALLIPRSGG
-147 LIAALL
+147 LIAAI
-153 VCAFYFTDIVVTRD
+153 VTCAFYFTDIVVTRD
-167 FILDPTAW
+167 FVLDSTAW

-227 LTLDAKGRLRYANQA
+227 MTISGDGVLQYSNEAAGTLLGVPLAEFTGR
-242 ASALLSVNLGDFVG
+242 SVRAELG
-256 RNVRDELDH
+256 RT
-265 KAPELLVALERA
+265 APELVVALDRA
-277 IRTRTRTSRAEATVQ
+277 VRTRTRTSRAEALVTHDGTTAQ
-292 GEDRQM
+292 I
-298 LLGITVTF
+298 GITITYLEADGEAGF
-306 LRSEVTEDAGSAT
+306 GSAT

-332 DLHVRAGQLEAVS
+332 DLHLRAGQLEAVS

-364 AVEQLGRMPSAD
+364 AVEQLGRMPTAT
-376 EDTGALTRLVV
+376 EDAGVLTRLVV

-392 LARLLTEFLD
+392 LSRLLSEFLD
-402 FARVRVTRV
+402 FARVRVTQV
-411 EPLDLAA
+411 QSLDFAA
-418 LVRDILNLVAA
+418 LLRDTIALVLA
-429 HPDRSVSTKLLLESD
+429 HPDRAPTTRILF
-444 ADTQIMDGDS
+444 DTDVVEPRIDGDS
-454 DLLHRAIFNL
+454 DLLHRAVFNL

-470 AVGETGTVRVALQ
+470 AVGAGGNVRVTIRE
-483 SATPEAVP
+483 ATSDTVP
-491 GGVLPEGGAIRLVIE
+491 GGVVPETGAVRVVIE
-506 DDGPGMSDDVR
+506 DDGPGMPAEVR
-517 ERIFTPFFTT
+517 DRIFTPFFTT
-527 KPRGSGLGLPVV
+527 KPRGTGLGLPVV

-553 SSPGSGT
+553 SAPGRGT

-568 TLSETGATA
+568 TQSENGVSV

>member
-1 METPHRERPHRETP
+1 M
-15 HRITAQALTP
+15 TP

-45 RTVLAVALIVVL
+45 RTVLSVALIVVL
-57 PQLAVGQTPTA
+57 PQLAVGQTVTA
-68 VTLVQAAAIMAFAVT
+68 VRLVQAAAIMAFAVT
-83 GISLI
+83 GVSLI
-88 AVEMYRAPASRGF
+88 AVEMYRAPTSRGF
-101 LLWQAVTDMAL
+101 LLWQAVTDIAL

-167 FILDPTAW
+167 FVLDSTAW
-175 LQMANFATVA
+175 LQMGNYATVA

-191 SARLREVGSGSEVLA
+191 SARLREVGSGSELLA

-227 LTLDAKGRLRYANQA
+227 MTVDAAGVLQYANQA
-242 ASALLSVNLGDFVG
+242 ASALLSVDLAPLVG
-256 RNVRDELDH
+256 RPVRAELDRA
-265 KAPELLVALERA
+265 APGLLLALERA
-277 IRTRTRTSRAEATVQ
+277 IRTRTRTSRAEALARI
-292 GEDRQM
+292 EDRELQ
-298 LLGITVTF
+298 LGITVTY
-306 LRSEVTEDAGSAT
+306 LRSEAPDDAGSAT

-332 DLHVRAGQLEAVS
+332 DLHVRAGQLEAIS

-376 EDTGALTRLVV
+376 EDTGSLTRLVV

-411 EPLDLAA
+411 APLDFAG
-418 LVRDILNLVAA
+418 LVRDSINLVSA
-429 HPDRSVSTKLLLESD
+429 HPDRSAATELIFD
-444 ADTQIMDGDS
+444 AEPAVQHVDGDS

-470 AVGETGTVRVALQ
+470 ALGEGGGVVRVTMRA
-483 SATPEAVP
+483 ATPEMMP
-491 GGVLPEGGAIRLVIE
+491 GGVLPEVGAVRLVIE
-506 DDGPGMSDDVR
+506 DNGPGMPADVR
-517 ERIFTPFFTT
+517 DRIFTPFFTT

-539 HRAIEAHRGVVLVD
+539 HRAIDAHRGVVLVD

-568 TLSETGATA
+568 TQSENGVPA

>member
-1 METPHRERPHRETP
+1 MSKPDRT
-15 HRITAQALTP
+15 TAQLLTP
-25 IARLR
+25 IARMR
-30 AILDPRRALLWVYAI
+30 AILDPHRALLWVYAI

-68 VTLVQAAAIMAFAVT
+68 VRLVQAAAIMAFAVT

-101 LLWQAVTDMAL
+101 LLWQAVTDIAL

-153 VCAFYFTDIVVTRD
+153 VCAFYFTEIVVTRE
-167 FILDPTAW
+167 FVLDSTAW

-191 SARLREVGSGSEVLA
+191 SARLREVGSGTEVLA
-206 ETLRRERL
+206 ETLRRERV

-227 LTLDAKGRLRYANQA
+227 VTMDAAGVLRYSNLA
-242 ASALLSVNLGDFVG
+242 AGSLLGLNLAPMIGSTVSADLG
-256 RNVRDELDH
+256 RA
-265 KAPELLVALERA
+265 APGLLVALERA
-277 IRTRTRTSRAEATVQ
+277 IRTRTRTSRAEALVTLD
-292 GEDRQM
+292 DRQIQ
-298 LLGITVTF
+298 LGITVTF
-306 LRSEVTEDAGSAT
+306 LRGEEADAIGSAT

-364 AVEQLGRMPSAD
+364 AVEQLGRMPAAD

-392 LARLLTEFLD
+392 LSRLLSEFLD

-411 EPLDLAA
+411 TPLDLAS
-418 LVRDILNLVAA
+418 LVKDTMNLVAA
-429 HPDRSVSTKLLLESD
+429 HPDRSQSTQLLFESD
-444 ADTQIMDGDS
+444 ATAQMVDGDS

-470 AVGETGTVRVALQ
+470 ALGENGTVRVSLRA
-483 SATPEAVP
+483 ATTETVP
-491 GGVLPEGGAIRLVIE
+491 GGVLPEAGAVCLVIE
-506 DDGPGMSDDVR
+506 DDGPGMPADVR
-517 ERIFTPFFTT
+517 DRIFTPFFTT

-568 TLSETGATA
+568 IQSESGAPA

>member
-1 METPHRERPHRETP
+1 MEKPS
-15 HRITAQALTP
+15 RITAQALTP

-45 RTVLAVALIVVL
+45 RTVLSVALIVVL
-57 PQLAVGQTPTA
+57 PQLAVGQTSTA
-68 VTLVQAAAIMAFAVT
+68 VRLVQAAAIMAFAVT

-101 LLWQAVTDMAL
+101 LLWQAVTDIAL

-153 VCAFYFTDIVVTRD
+153 VCAFYFTEIVVTRE
-167 FILDPTAW
+167 FVLDSTAW

-227 LTLDAKGRLRYANQA
+227 MTIDSLATLQYVNQA
-242 ASALLSVNLGDFVG
+242 AGTLLGLDLAPMIGRSIRADLERSAPGLLL
-256 RNVRDELDH
+256 
-265 KAPELLVALERA
+265 ALERA
-277 IRTRTRTSRAEATVQ
+277 IRTRTRTSRAEALVTF
-292 GEDRQM
+292 GDRQM
-298 LLGITVTF
+298 QLGITVTF
-306 LRSEVTEDAGSAT
+306 LRGDDPLDAGSAT

-376 EDTGALTRLVV
+376 EDTGSLTRLVV

-392 LARLLTEFLD
+392 LSRLLTEFLD

-411 EPLDLAA
+411 VPLDLAA
-418 LVRDILNLVAA
+418 LIQDTMNLVAA
-429 HPDRSVSTKLLLESD
+429 HPDRSATTELIFDSD
-444 ADTQIMDGDS
+444 DVAQPIDGDS

-470 AVGETGTVRVALQ
+470 AIGDGGTVRVTLR
-483 SATPEAVP
+483 SATPDMVP
-491 GGVLPEGGAIRLVIE
+491 LGVLPESGAVRLVIE
-506 DDGPGMSDDVR
+506 DNGPGMPADVR
-517 ERIFTPFFTT
+517 DRIFTPFFTT

-568 TLSETGATA
+568 TQSENGAPA

>member
-1 METPHRERPHRETP
+1 MAKPHQF
-15 HRITAQALTP
+15 TAHALTP

-57 PQLAVGQTPTA
+57 PQLAVGQTVTA
-68 VTLVQAAAIMAFAVT
+68 VRLVQAAAIMAFAVT
-83 GISLI
+83 GVSLI

-101 LLWQAVTDMAL
+101 LLWQAVTDIGL

-167 FILDPTAW
+167 FVLDSTAW
-175 LQMANFATVA
+175 LQMGNFATVA

-191 SARLREVGSGSEVLA
+191 SARLREVGSGSELLA

-227 LTLDAKGRLRYANQA
+227 MTIDSSGVLQYANLA
-242 ASALLSVNLGDFVG
+242 ASALLGLNLVPLIG
-256 RNVRDELDH
+256 RPVRADLNH
-265 KAPELLVALERA
+265 AAPELLIALERT
-277 IRTRTRTSRAEATVQ
+277 IRMRTRTSRAEARVRLD
-292 GEDRQM
+292 DRELQ
-298 LLGITVTF
+298 LGITVTY
-306 LRSEVTEDAGSAT
+306 LRGEEPEDAGSAT

-332 DLHVRAGQLEAVS
+332 DLHVRAGQLEAIS

-376 EDTGALTRLVV
+376 EDTGSLTRLVV

-411 EPLDLAA
+411 ARLDFAG
-418 LVRDILNLVAA
+418 LVRDSINLVGA
-429 HPDRSVSTKLLLESD
+429 HPDRSPATEVIFD
-444 ADTQIMDGDS
+444 ADPLVQHVDGDS

-464 VLNAAQ
+464 VLNAVQ
-470 AVGETGTVRVALQ
+470 ALGEAGGAVRITMRA
-483 SATPEAVP
+483 ATPEMMP
-491 GGVLPEGGAIRLVIE
+491 GGVLPEVGAVRLVIE
-506 DDGPGMSDDVR
+506 DNGPGMPADVR
-517 ERIFTPFFTT
+517 DRIFTPFFTT

-539 HRAIEAHRGVVLVD
+539 HRAIDAHRGVVLVD

-568 TLSETGATA
+568 TQSENGAPA

>member
-1 METPHRERPHRETP
+1 MANPLRT
-15 HRITAQALTP
+15 TAQTLTP

-57 PQLAVGQTPTA
+57 PQLAAGQTATA
-68 VTLVQAAAIMAFAVT
+68 VRLVQAAAILAFAVT
-83 GISLI
+83 GVSLI

-101 LLWQAVTDMAL
+101 LLWQAVTDIAL

-167 FILDPTAW
+167 FVLDSTAW
-175 LQMANFATVA
+175 LQMGNFATVA

-191 SARLREVGSGSEVLA
+191 SARLREVGSGSEILA

-227 LTLDAKGRLRYANQA
+227 MTVDAAGTLRYANQA
-242 ASALLSVNLGDFVG
+242 ASALLGVELGPSVG
-256 RNVRDELDH
+256 RSVRAELERS
-265 KAPELLVALERA
+265 APGLRLALERA
-277 IRTRTRTSRAEATVQ
+277 IRTRTRTSRAEALVRL
-292 GEDRQM
+292 EDRELQ
-298 LLGITVTF
+298 LGITVTY
-306 LRSEVTEDAGSAT
+306 LRGEEPNDAGSAT

-332 DLHVRAGQLEAVS
+332 DLHVRAGQLEAIS

-364 AVEQLGRMPSAD
+364 AVEQLGRMPTAD

-411 EPLDLAA
+411 APIDLAE
-418 LVRDILNLVAA
+418 LVRDSLNLVRA
-429 HPDRSVSTKLLLESD
+429 HPDCAPTTELIFD
-444 ADTQIMDGDS
+444 AEPGPQMVDGDS

-470 AVGETGTVRVALQ
+470 AIGEGGRIQ
-483 SATPEAVP
+483 ATLRPATTDMMP
-491 GGVLPEGGAIRLVIE
+491 GGVLPETGAVRLVIE
-506 DDGPGMSDDVR
+506 DNGPGMPSEVR
-517 ERIFTPFFTT
+517 DRIFTPFFTT

-539 HRAIEAHRGVVLVD
+539 HRAIDAHRGVVLVD

-560 RFTIILPR
+560 RFIIILPR
-568 TLSETGATA
+568 TQSEHGAPA

>member
-1 METPHRERPHRETP
+1 MQTRPRT
-15 HRITAQALTP
+15 TAQALTP
-25 IARLR
+25 IMRLR
-30 AILDPRRALLWVYAI
+30 AILDPRQALMWVYAI
-45 RTVLAVALIVVL
+45 RTVVAVALIVTL
-57 PQLAVGQTPTA
+57 PQLAAGQTPTA
-68 VTLVQAAAIMAFAVT
+68 VWLVQGAVITAFSVT

-101 LLWQAVTDMAL
+101 LLAQTVADITL

-120 NGSES
+120 NGSDS

-167 FILDPTAW
+167 FVLDSTAW
-175 LQMANFATVA
+175 LQMGNFATVA

-191 SARLREVGSGSEVLA
+191 SARLREVGSGSEMLA

-227 LTLDAKGRLRYANQA
+227 LTLDAQGVLRYANEA
-242 ASALLSVNLGDFVG
+242 ASTLLGLTLPPLIGLS
-256 RNVRDELDH
+256 VRDELDRA
-265 KAPELLVALERA
+265 APGLLLALERA
-277 IRTRTRTSRAEATVQ
+277 IRTRTRTSRAEAVVVL
-292 GEDRQM
+292 GERPLQ
-298 LLGITVTF
+298 LGITVTF
-306 LRSEVTEDAGSAT
+306 LRGQDTDDAGSAT

-325 SDQKRLE
+325 SDQKKLE

-364 AVEQLGRMPSAD
+364 AVEQLGRMPAAD
-376 EDTGALTRLVV
+376 EDTGSLTRLVV

-392 LARLLTEFLD
+392 LSRLLTEFLD

-411 EPLDLAA
+411 EPLDLAN
-418 LVRDILNLVAA
+418 VVQDIINLVAA
-429 HPDRSVSTKLLLESD
+429 HPDRSLSTELLFESE
-444 ADTQIMDGDS
+444 AGSQQIDGDS

-470 AVGETGTVRVALQ
+470 AVGEVGSVRVSLR
-483 SATPEAVP
+483 SATAESVP
-491 GGVLPEGGAIRLVIE
+491 GGVLPESGAVQLVIE
-506 DDGPGMSDDVR
+506 DDGPGMEPDVR
-517 ERIFTPFFTT
+517 DRIFTPFFTT

-560 RFTIILPR
+560 RFTITLPR
-568 TLSETGATA
+568 TQSENGVS

>member
-1 METPHRERPHRETP
+1 MLNFPRTTS
-15 HRITAQALTP
+15 QALTP
-25 IARLR
+25 IARMR

-45 RTVLAVALIVVL
+45 RTVVAVALIVVL

-68 VTLVQAAAIMAFAVT
+68 VRLVQAAAVLAFGVT

-88 AVEMYRAPASRGF
+88 AVEMYRASTSRG
-101 LLWQAVTDMAL
+101 LLLSQAVTDIAL

-132 LVIAYSALLIPRSGG
+132 LVIAYAALLIPRSGG

-167 FILDPTAW
+167 FVLDSTAW

-191 SARLREVGSGSEVLA
+191 SARLREVGSGSEVLF
-206 ETLRRERL
+206 ETLRRERV

-227 LTLDAKGRLRYANQA
+227 MTVDAAGVLRYANQA
-242 ASALLSVNLGDFVG
+242 ASALLGVNLTPLIG
-256 RNVRDELDH
+256 RSVRGELNGA
-265 KAPELLVALERA
+265 APGLLVALERA
-277 IRTRTRTSRAEATVQ
+277 IRTRTRTSRAEVVVAVD
-292 GEDRQM
+292 DRELQ
-298 LLGITVTF
+298 LGMTVTY
-306 LRSEVTEDAGSAT
+306 LRAEGTDEAGSAT

-364 AVEQLGRMPSAD
+364 AVEQLGRMPTAD

-392 LARLLTEFLD
+392 LSRLLSEFLD

-411 EPLDLAA
+411 IPLDLAA
-418 LVRDILNLVAA
+418 LVQETVTLVAT
-429 HPDRSVSTKLLLESD
+429 HPDRSASTTLIVD
-444 ADTQIMDGDS
+444 AEPPVQLVDGDA
-454 DLLHRAIFNL
+454 DLLHRAFFNL

-470 AVGETGTVRVALQ
+470 AVGEGGSVRVTLRP
-483 SATPEAVP
+483 ATPDTVP
-491 GGVLPEGGAIRLVIE
+491 GGVVPDSGAVRLVIE
-506 DDGPGMSDDVR
+506 DDGPGMPADVR

-553 SSPGSGT
+553 SSPGNGT

-568 TLSETGATA
+568 TQSEHGATA

>member
-1 METPHRERPHRETP
+1 MEKPS
-15 HRITAQALTP
+15 RITAQALTP

-45 RTVLAVALIVVL
+45 RTVLSVALIVVL
-57 PQLAVGQTPTA
+57 PQLAVGQTSTA
-68 VTLVQAAAIMAFAVT
+68 VRLVQAAAIMAFAVT

-101 LLWQAVTDMAL
+101 LLWQAVTDIAL

-153 VCAFYFTDIVVTRD
+153 VCAFYFTEIVVTRE
-167 FILDPTAW
+167 FVLDSTAW

-227 LTLDAKGRLRYANQA
+227 MTIDSLATLQYVNQA
-242 ASALLSVNLGDFVG
+242 AGTLLGLDLAPMIGRSIRADLERSAPGLLL
-256 RNVRDELDH
+256 
-265 KAPELLVALERA
+265 ALERA
-277 IRTRTRTSRAEATVQ
+277 IRTRTRTSRAEALVTF
-292 GEDRQM
+292 GDRQM
-298 LLGITVTF
+298 QLGITVTF
-306 LRSEVTEDAGSAT
+306 LRGDDPLDAGSAT

-376 EDTGALTRLVV
+376 EDTGSLTRLVV

-392 LARLLTEFLD
+392 LSRLLTEFLD

-411 EPLDLAA
+411 VPLDLAA
-418 LVRDILNLVAA
+418 LIQDTMNLVAA
-429 HPDRSVSTKLLLESD
+429 HPDRSATTDLIFDSD
-444 ADTQIMDGDS
+444 AVVQPIDGDS

-470 AVGETGTVRVALQ
+470 AIGDGGTVRVTLR
-483 SATPEAVP
+483 SATPDMVP
-491 GGVLPEGGAIRLVIE
+491 LGVLPESGAVRLVIE
-506 DDGPGMSDDVR
+506 DNGPGMPPDVR
-517 ERIFTPFFTT
+517 DRIFTPFFTT

-568 TLSETGATA
+568 TQSENGAPA

>member
-1 METPHRERPHRETP
+1 MAKPERT
-15 HRITAQALTP
+15 TAQALTP
-25 IARLR
+25 IARMR

-45 RTVLAVALIVVL
+45 RIVLAVALIVVL

-68 VTLVQAAAIMAFAVT
+68 VRLVQAAAIMAFAVT

-101 LLWQAVTDMAL
+101 LLWQAVTDIAL

-132 LVIAYSALLIPRSGG
+132 LVIAYSALLIPKSGG

-153 VCAFYFTDIVVTRD
+153 VCAFYFTEIVVTRE
-167 FILDPTAW
+167 FVLDSTAW

-206 ETLRRERL
+206 ETLRRERV

-227 LTLDAKGRLRYANQA
+227 LTIDAGGILRYSNQA
-242 ASALLSVNLGDFVG
+242 ASALLGLNLVPLVG
-256 RNVRDELDH
+256 RSIRAELSRT
-265 KAPELLVALERA
+265 APELLQALEQS
-277 IRTRTRTSRAEATVQ
+277 IRTRTRSARAQAIVTSD
-292 GEDRQM
+292 DRHAQ
-298 LLGITVTF
+298 LGMTVTF
-306 LRSEVTEDAGSAT
+306 LRADDPERAGSAT

-364 AVEQLGRMPSAD
+364 AVEQLGRMPAAD

-392 LARLLTEFLD
+392 LSRLLSEFLD

-411 EPLDLAA
+411 APLDLAA
-418 LVRDILNLVAA
+418 LVKDSINLASA
-429 HPDRSVSTKLLLESD
+429 HPDRGQDTNLLFESD
-444 ADTQIMDGDS
+444 AELQMIDGDS

-464 VLNAAQ
+464 ILNAVQ
-470 AVGETGTVRVALQ
+470 AIGESGTVKVNMRA
-483 SATPEAVP
+483 ATSETVP
-491 GGVLPEGGAIRLVIE
+491 GGIVPEAGAVQLVIE
-506 DDGPGMSDDVR
+506 DDGPGMPTDVR
-517 ERIFTPFFTT
+517 DRIFTPFFTT

-568 TLSETGATA
+568 TQSENGVPA

>member
-1 METPHRERPHRETP
+1 MPTTLRT
-15 HRITAQALTP
+15 TAQALTP
-25 IARLR
+25 IARMR
-30 AILDPRRALLWVYAI
+30 AILDPRQALMWVYAI
-45 RTVLAVALIVVL
+45 RTVVAVALIVAL
-57 PQLAVGQTPTA
+57 PQLAAGQTPTA
-68 VTLVQAAAIMAFAVT
+68 LRLVQAAVIVAFAVT

-88 AVEMYRAPASRGF
+88 VVEMYRAPASRGF
-101 LLWQAVTDMAL
+101 LLTQAVADIGL

-120 NGSES
+120 NGSDS

-132 LVIAYSALLIPRSGG
+132 LVIAYAALLIPRSGG

-167 FILDPTAW
+167 FVLDSTAW
-175 LQMANFATVA
+175 LQMGNFAIVA

-206 ETLRRERL
+206 QTLRRERL

-227 LTLDAKGRLRYANQA
+227 LTLDAGGVLRYANGA
-242 ASALLSVNLGDFVG
+242 ASTLLGLELTALVG
-256 RNVRDELDH
+256 RPVRNEIDRA
-265 KAPELLVALERA
+265 APGLLIALERA
-277 IRTRTRTSRAEATVQ
+277 IRTRTRTSRAEALVVMEEHRLQ
-292 GEDRQM
+292 
-298 LLGITVTF
+298 LGITVTF
-306 LRSEVTEDAGSAT
+306 LRGDGADDPGSAT

-364 AVEQLGRMPSAD
+364 AVEQLGRMPAAD

-402 FARVRVTRV
+402 FSRVRVTRV
-411 EPLDLAA
+411 QPLDLAA
-418 LVRDILNLVAA
+418 LVQDTINLVAA
-429 HPDRSVSTKLLLESD
+429 HPDRSTSTSLLFDSD
-444 ADTQIMDGDS
+444 PIVQPIDGDS

-470 AVGETGTVRVALQ
+470 AMGDGGTITVTLRD
-483 SATPEAVP
+483 ATADTVP
-491 GGVLPEGGAIRLVIE
+491 GGVLPESGAVRLVIE
-506 DDGPGMSDDVR
+506 DDGPGMDADMR
-517 ERIFTPFFTT
+517 DRIFTPFFTT
-527 KPRGSGLGLPVV
+527 KTRGSGLGLPVV

-568 TLSETGATA
+568 TQSETGVSA

>member
-1 METPHRERPHRETP
+1 MQKSDRN
-15 HRITAQALTP
+15 TAQALTP

-30 AILDPRRALLWVYAI
+30 AILDPHQALLWVYAI

-57 PQLAVGQTPTA
+57 PQLAVGQTATA
-68 VTLVQAAAIMAFAVT
+68 VRLVQGAAIMAFAVT

-88 AVEMYRAPASRGF
+88 AVEMYRARASRGF
-101 LLWQAVTDMAL
+101 LLWQAVTDIAL

-120 NGSES
+120 SGSES

-153 VCAFYFTDIVVTRD
+153 VCAFYFTEIVVTRE
-167 FILDPTAW
+167 FVLDSTAW

-191 SARLREVGSGSEVLA
+191 SARLREAGSGSEVLA

-227 LTLDAKGRLRYANQA
+227 VTIDAAGILRYANQA
-242 ASALLSVNLGDFVG
+242 ASALLDVNLGPKVG
-256 RNVRDELDH
+256 RSVRAELGRASPD
-265 KAPELLVALERA
+265 LLVALERA
-277 IRTRTRTSRAEATVQ
+277 IRTRTRTSRAESRVRLD
-292 GEDRQM
+292 DRQ
-298 LLGITVTF
+298 LQLGITVTF
-306 LRSEVTEDAGSAT
+306 LGGDEPDDVGIAT

-376 EDTGALTRLVV
+376 EDTGSLTRLVV

-392 LARLLTEFLD
+392 LARLLSEFLD

-411 EPLDLAA
+411 TALDLAA
-418 LVRDILNLVAA
+418 LVKDTMNLVAA
-429 HPDRSVSTKLLLESD
+429 HPEKSPSTVLHFESD
-444 ADTQIMDGDS
+444 APIQHMDGDS

-470 AVGETGTVRVALQ
+470 ALGDGGNVRVGMRA
-483 SATPEAVP
+483 ATPDTVP
-491 GGVLPEGGAIRLVIE
+491 GGVVPETGAIRLVIE
-506 DDGPGMSDDVR
+506 DDGPGMPDDVR

-568 TLSETGATA
+568 TQSETGATA